1 MKEIVRSHALS
12 KTQSAYSFC
21 LCQMQIEDE
30 KLQVWYFTID
40 KELIIRR
47 GDNWMI
53 ENDGIPDQ
61 IYDDK

>member
-1 MKEIVRSHALS
+1 
-12 KTQSAYSFC
+12 
-21 LCQMQIEDE
+21 MQIEDE